1 MNIRK
6 TIAVGA
12 GLCAAVISAAP
23 AFSADLPAAW
33 PSRPVRLLVPFAPG
47 GGTDIV
53 ARIIAPPLSEILG
66 QQFVVDNRSGA
77 SGNIAIEIAARSAPD
92 GYTVLVNNVS
102 TGSINPTAFASSY
115 KFDPTKELLPVIMI
129 ASIPN
134 LMVCGANF
142 PANSMKEL
150 VEYVRA
156 RPGQLNYSNPIGAY
170 SHLDML
176 EFLAKNGL
184 KMENVPSKG
193 AGSSIASVISGE
205 IHCSGLN
212 AATVIPQVKA
222 GRMKALVTTAKARL
236 PELPDVPTMAEAGF
250 PGMGSVNWN
259 GFFVP
264 AKTPTAI
271 VDRLNAAVL
280 QALARPNIAEAYN
293 KAGIPLTPTRT
304 PAEFQAFVD
313 SEVKRWARILKE
325 NNINLQP

>member
-1 MNIRK
+1 MSIR
-6 TIAVGA
+6 TIVALAA
-12 GLCAAVISAAP
+12 GVLAAVP
-23 AFSADLPAAW
+23 VLPAVAADTPAPW

-53 ARIIAPPLSEILG
+53 ARILAPPLSEILG
-66 QQFVVDNRSGA
+66 QQFVVDNRAGA
-77 SGNIAIEIAARSAPD
+77 AGNIAIEIAARSAPD
-92 GYTVLVNNVS
+92 GYTILVNNVS
-102 TGSINPTAFASSY
+102 TGSINPTAFAASF
-115 KFDPTKELLPVIMI
+115 KFDPAKELLPVVMI

-134 LMVCGANF
+134 VMVCGANF
-142 PANSMKEL
+142 PASTMKEL

-212 AATVIPQVKA
+212 AATVIPQIKA
-222 GRMKALVTTAKARL
+222 GRMKALVTTAKTRL
-236 PELPDVPTMAEAGF
+236 PELPDVPTMAEAGY

-259 GFFVP
+259 GLFVQ
-264 AKTPTAI
+264 ARTPRAI

-280 QALARPNIAEAYN
+280 QALARPNIVEAYN
-293 KAGIPLTPTRT
+293 KAGVPLTPSRT
-304 PAEFQAFVD
+304 PEEFKAFVD
-313 SEVKRWARILKE
+313 SEIARWARILKE
-325 NNINLQP
+325 NNIKLQP